1 MQSAHCSQDIKGHYI
16 TEENAIHRAKQIG
29 NGKKFNSQINQ
40 FPKDPLDQ
48 YMQEM
53 IHSLSYELNE
63 AREELRQKAYVL
75 NTQNIDKKT
84 YERSLKRDVKCQ
96 KKDFSQLTENAPNI
110 GNSIDNEDEYDVK
123 TKACSKQ
130 RKTNKSGSFHN
141 YVKSNENYD
150 ENKKKRELGPKFNV
164 DALKKLLVIVNKINK
179 TYDPI
184 RV

>member
-29 NGKKFNSQINQ
+29 NGKKFSSQINQ
-40 FPKDPLDQ
+40 IPKDPLDQ
-48 YMQEM
+48 DMQEM

-96 KKDFSQLTENAPNI
+96 KKEFSQLTENAPNI
-110 GNSIDNEDEYDVK
+110 GNSIDN
-123 TKACSKQ
+123 
-130 RKTNKSGSFHN
+130 
-141 YVKSNENYD
+141 VKSNENYD

>member
-29 NGKKFNSQINQ
+29 NGKKFSSQINQ
-40 FPKDPLDQ
+40 IPKDPLDQ
-48 YMQEM
+48 DMQEM

-84 YERSLKRDVKCQ
+84 YERSLKKDVKCQ
-96 KKDFSQLTENAPNI
+96 KKEFSQLTENAPNI
-110 GNSIDNEDEYDVK
+110 GNSIDN
-123 TKACSKQ
+123 
-130 RKTNKSGSFHN
+130 
-141 YVKSNENYD
+141 VKSNENYD